1 MAVSPETLYGL
12 GIALIL
18 AGIVIVL
25 VSITLLFI
33 KSIKGEGKVKGGGA
47 IIIGPFPI
55 VFGTDKESLKTV
67 LWLALALT
75 IMLMAAMVVFHLL
88 LK

>member
-1 MAVSPETLYGL
+1 MAVSPEKLHGL

-18 AGIVIVL
+18 AGIVVVL

-55 VFGTDKESLKTV
+55 VFGTDKELLKTV
-67 LWLALALT
+67 LWLALVLT
-75 IMLMAAMVVFHLL
+75 LVLIAAMVIFHMLP
-88 LK
+88 K